1 MFFPLHDRNPTTRT
15 PIVTYAIV
23 AFNVVAFLWMFRLS
37 PLALEELYYDR
48 GFVPARIAQ
57 LVDGRQIEVTLENAP
72 LDPQPNEPQPNE
84 PQPNEP
90 QPNEPQTKELPA
102 LPQQI
107 LLSLLTCM
115 FLHGGPIHL
124 IGNMWFLW
132 LFGNNVED
140 RLGHAVFLA
149 FYLVGGLL
157 ASACHWVV
165 QPGSTTPVIGASGA
179 VAVMLGAYAVTWPWA
194 RVKTLVFL
202 VVFVTIIDLP
212 ALLLL
217 GLWFAAQIWG
227 GTRDL
232 IPGEAS
238 GVAWWAHIGGFVVGL
253 LLMPLLGA
261 VIGAAH
267 QQQAD
272 ADDITRRLD
281 AFE

>member
-1 MFFPLHDRNPTTRT
+1 MLFPLHDRNPTTRT

-23 AFNVVAFLWMFRLS
+23 AFNVVAFIWLIRL
-37 PLALEELYYDR
+37 PLKDRQLEYYGR

-57 LVDGRQIEVTLENAP
+57 LVDGKPIEVDLEEEAI
-72 LDPQPNEPQPNE
+72 QPVRGEVVMVRQE
-84 PQPNEP
+84 RL
-90 QPNEPQTKELPA
+90 ELKA
-102 LPQQI
+102 VPQQI
-107 LLSLLTCM
+107 LLSLVTCM
-115 FLHGGPIHL
+115 FMHGGWIHL

-132 LFGNNVED
+132 VFGNNVED

-157 ASACHWVV
+157 ASACHWVIE
-165 QPGSTTPVIGASGA
+165 PASTTPVIGASGA
-179 VAVMLGAYAVTWPWA
+179 VAVMLGAYAITWPWA

-202 VVFVTIIDLP
+202 FVIITIIDLP

-232 IPGEAS
+232 IPGNAS

-261 VIGAAH
+261 VIGAA
-267 QQQAD
+267 QEQQAD
-272 ADDITRRLD
+272 ADDVMRRLD
-281 AFE
+281 GFE